1 MTSSEPRVESPIH
14 RPEVPEQ
21 VTPSK
26 PEIRPAAAA
35 GVAAARTAKPDLPAV
50 RQAVAEVRE
59 IVESLEQALEQMEE
73 VLRLVEH
80 AERQKAA
87 DEHEIDSLRRA
98 LHKIQAPRETRRA
111 QGG

>member
-1 MTSSEPRVESPIH
+1 MP
-14 RPEVPEQ
+14 
-21 VTPSK
+21 VTRSK
-26 PEIRPAAAA
+26 QEIQPAAAA
-35 GVAAARTAKPDLPAV
+35 GVAGARADRPAVPSV

-59 IVESLEQALEQMEE
+59 IVESLEQALEKMEE

-111 QGG
+111 HGG